1 MWNQS
6 FNPALI
12 CTLPDL
18 CSFLGAAACADV
30 LYRRPPT
37 TTSTHPPS
45 LPRPCEPGQQPNINN
60 NHSACFHL
68 SYPALSFTGA
78 ATLQHAPPPPPV
90 WTCLAPTA
98 TERRSPAQREV
109 RARRPG
115 QPTATPA
122 ALVHTH
128 LHRINACPLIL
139 AGPFIKFLTASVQPP
154 NRAQEKKRHRD
165 AKSRRS
171 IFALSWEKNLRTTR
185 TRRVAR
191 KKQSRNG
198 SPTFR
203 LSAVP
208 E

>member
-30 LYRRPPT
+30 LYRRPPPT

-78 ATLQHAPPPPPV
+78 ATLQHAPPLPRCGRASLPPPRRGDHRHSGRSV
-90 WTCLAPTA
+90 HAAPASPPLPLLPLSTLIS
-98 TERRSPAQREV
+98 TESMP
-109 RARRPG
+109 
-115 QPTATPA
+115 
-122 ALVHTH
+122 VH
-128 LHRINACPLIL
+128 
-139 AGPFIKFLTASVQPP
+139 
-154 NRAQEKKRHRD
+154 
-165 AKSRRS
+165 
-171 IFALSWEKNLRTTR
+171 
-185 TRRVAR
+185 
-191 KKQSRNG
+191 
-198 SPTFR
+198 
-203 LSAVP
+203 
-208 E
+208 